1 MNLKFINL
9 KKTLSELGKK
19 LRIVDYEKEFLL
31 MTDASNMGMGAGQR
45 RMGPGSVGIEEVYA
59 NGGEVWNI

>member
-1 MNLKFINL
+1 
-9 KKTLSELGKK
+9 LSELGKK